1 MVTLKEDKK
10 SAGRPRSFDRD
21 QLIEKVMH
29 LFWERGYKDLSF
41 NEIATATGLTRASL
55 YNSFKSKDALF
66 FETLRSYSSS
76 TPDVLFTQ
84 VKEGDAVGP
93 VFYEVFAKA
102 SQLRA
107 REEKKRGCFTV
118 NCFAE
123 MAGED
128 TEVGKGVASLMEE
141 KRVIVVSLIEQA
153 IRQKELPAGTDP
165 VNIANMIMAFLSGFS
180 LFSKGGADEA
190 TLFHMC
196 SSFLEQIGFEQP
208 SI

>member
-1 MVTLKEDKK
+1 MVTLKEGKK

-21 QLIEKVMH
+21 QLIETVMH
-29 LFWERGYKDLSF
+29 LFWERGYKGLSF
-41 NEIATATGLTRASL
+41 DEIASATGLTRASL
-55 YNSFKSKDALF
+55 YNSFKCKDALF
-66 FETLRSYSSS
+66 FEALRSYSSS
-76 TPDVLFTQ
+76 TPDVLFTK

-93 VFYEVFAKA
+93 VFYEVFARA
-102 SQLRA
+102 AHLRA
-107 REEKKRGCFTV
+107 CEEKKRGCFTV

-141 KRVIVVSLIEQA
+141 KRLIVVSLIEQA

-165 VNIANMIMAFLSGFS
+165 ENTANMIMAFLSGFS

-190 TLFHMC
+190 SLFHMC
-196 SSFLEQIGFEQP
+196 SSFLEQIGFEKLK
-208 SI
+208 S